1 MRWEHVTFL
10 RLCFSYSPAMCNG
23 FSIIQGHVVTMTKSI
38 VDRSAHPKQNQT
50 QVTSHQNHC
59 QTTMGPHPLSHA
71 EKMLSDDAHVIF
83 PSKTLPNNMGTHPS
97 QTSLKMLSDDIHIIS
112 ISHDPNEE
120 ARKLPYGVYKLQEE
134 DQKPITPCG
143 RRVHRGNGGVKSLL
157 SINRYK

>member
-1 MRWEHVTFL
+1 MTFL

-38 VDRSAHPKQNQT
+38 VDRSAHPKQSQT

-112 ISHDPNEE
+112 ISHDPNTAKCVWEISQ
-120 ARKLPYGVYKLQEE
+120 KYK
-134 DQKPITPCG
+134 I
-143 RRVHRGNGGVKSLL
+143 
-157 SINRYK
+157 I